1 MPWPFARRHSVVLAD
16 RSEPAGLSTD
26 RFAFDL
32 FSSLVRS
39 DPLRNIVSSPCSV
52 MFCLGM
58 MYEGA
63 IGETRQAIAHTLGI
77 SDLDESGRNSAIVR
91 LKSALSASNGDV
103 QLLIA
108 NSLWCNREV
117 NVRRDYIARMRESFD
132 ARVESADFASP
143 DTVQR
148 INAWVREN
156 TGGKISGIVENL
168 PALALLVALNAI
180 YFKGLWAW
188 PFEESM
194 THDELFTTGSEQE
207 RKVRMMR
214 QFGRFRYLERRTF
227 QAVALPY
234 KGNRIAM
241 YVFLPAPRRTLAEFE
256 KTLSS
261 GGWQSWIPEFKP
273 VLGLVGLPR
282 FAVNYENSL
291 NSSLKH
297 MGMAIAFDRQR
308 ARFDGISPPPP
319 ESWIDLVLH
328 RAVVEVNEEGTEAAA
343 VTGVIAC
350 LSSARG
356 QRPERTF
363 KMIVDR
369 PFIFVIRDEQSG
381 ALLFLGAVTDPTG

>member
-1 MPWPFARRHSVVLAD
+1 
-16 RSEPAGLSTD
+16 
-26 RFAFDL
+26 
-32 FSSLVRS
+32 
-39 DPLRNIVSSPCSV
+39 